1 MFRIGHLGN
10 MNELMLSAAL
20 VGAEM
25 AMIDTGMNIT
35 PGSGVG
41 RAAAY
46 WQKTAKVIKTRE
58 TLLQ

>member
-1 MFRIGHLGN
+1 